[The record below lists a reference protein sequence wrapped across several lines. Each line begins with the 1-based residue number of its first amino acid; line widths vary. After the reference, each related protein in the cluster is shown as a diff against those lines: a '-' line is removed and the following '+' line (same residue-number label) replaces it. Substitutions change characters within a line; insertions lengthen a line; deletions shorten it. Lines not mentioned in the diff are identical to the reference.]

1 MSSDDDSS
9 IQSNSTTTNA
19 TETALTNETAKEL
32 TEELKGCWMTFLTDV
47 EEGSKRVLGGDYSLY
62 KIPRQGPKETLWV
75 RLFDKEQKFISE
87 KEVSTDAAGE
97 WVSLNIDS
105 YAVTIP
111 YGDNTERVLVTV
123 KDADDEYLTCD
134 EIRKYFIM
142 TCTESFV
149 IPASSSLP
157 RHYSLIPMAT
167 LLTVK
172 SSSIVLDRLKGRK
185 RREEE
190 RAAVEEECKLVENRV
205 PLADIS
211 PLPEGH
217 ILVGEDETVDIGKCV
232 RQSSICKPKA
242 YKSHHYISQDV
253 SSGRYTINDVPQIIA
268 TAC

>member
-1 MSSDDDSS
+1 
-9 IQSNSTTTNA
+9 
-19 TETALTNETAKEL
+19 
-32 TEELKGCWMTFLTDV
+32 MTFLTDV
-47 EEGSKRVLGGDYSLY
+47 EEESKRVLGGDYSLY

-87 KEVSTDAAGE
+87 KEVSTDAVGE

-105 YAVTIP
+105 YAITIP

-123 KDADDEYLTCD
+123 KDTDDEYLTCD

-157 RHYSLIPMAT
+157 PHYSLVPMAT

-190 RAAVEEECKLVENRV
+190 RATVEEECKLVENRV

-217 ILVGEDETVDIGKCV
+217 ILIGEKDEMVDIGKCA
-232 RQSSICKPKA
+232 RQSGICKPKA

-253 SSGRYTINDVPQIIA
+253 SSGRYTIHDVPQIIA